1 MSSFEYLKNIHAD
14 YLKIDGIF
22 VRDIIDNEYD
32 LAIVKSINGIGQTLG
47 LKTAAEFVESQELV
61 DKLTE
66 IGLDYLQGIGI
77 SPPPQPIDQLL
88 STPLKKLPDTKLVAG
103 QFALIPFFASLAL
116 SLIGLFKVLPAR
128 DSHIAVKV
136 ILYTTFLFR

>member
-1 MSSFEYLKNIHAD
+1 MRKQGCLFALDDFGTSLSSFEYLKNIHAD

-77 SPPPQPIDQLL
+77 SPPLSRLINCYQL
-88 STPLKKLPDTKLVAG
+88 P
-103 QFALIPFFASLAL
+103 
-116 SLIGLFKVLPAR
+116 
-128 DSHIAVKV
+128 
-136 ILYTTFLFR
+136 